1 MVNMPSP
8 KPSSVFVAYYTHLHW
23 ALFLWS
29 QIHVYGFFLMEYHIP
44 SNVTKRHGEQPMES
58 HLKLP
63 MMWRDPILWKKHQEK
78 EQNRR
83 SLFTL
88 WGWSVD
94 NSLFQ
99 KASEWFGVFYES
111 VLLCDL
117 CQDHALSFLSFLVCS
132 FVSRCFVL
140 CYMHTW
146 VHAKQHRENHIL
158 EN

>member
-1 MVNMPSP
+1 MEPNTCLVFFNGVSHSKQCDKETWRTANGISP
-8 KPSSVFVAYYTHLHW
+8 KT
-23 ALFLWS
+23 
-29 QIHVYGFFLMEYHIP
+29 
-44 SNVTKRHGEQPMES
+44 SNDNGR
-58 HLKLP
+58 
-63 MMWRDPILWKKHQEK
+63 WRDPILWKKHQDK

-117 CQDHALSFLSFLVCS
+117 CQDHALSSLSFLVCS